1 MSDTQPTCA
10 IISPA
15 LANANNGNWHTA
27 ARWQRFLAA
36 DAKVSIALAW
46 DGAPVDV
53 LIALHACRSADTIAR
68 FASAYPDRPLIVV
81 LTGTDLYRDVKI
93 NRAVLH
99 SMEAATHLVVL
110 QDQALLELAPS
121 LRQKARVIVQSAPR
135 LARIKPNK
143 TTFDFIAVGHL
154 RDEKDPLTLMRAVR
168 AIPASSPI
176 RVLHIGDALDDALAQ
191 AARQTM
197 ARCSHYRWLGGL
209 PQPHTRRWIARS
221 QALIHPSVM
230 EGGANVIIEA
240 VQSQAPVLASWIS
253 GNIGML
259 GSDYAG
265 YFPLGDAE
273 VLAKLMLRFASDQ
286 TFAAHLRTQCQT
298 RSALFE
304 PKRERQLVRQ
314 LFNDARVKQSKNI
327 TG

>member
-27 ARWQRFLAA
+27 ARWKNFLAA

-53 LIALHACRSADTIAR
+53 MIALHACRSADSVAR
-68 FASAYPDRPLIVV
+68 FAHAYPDRPLIVV
-81 LTGTDLYRDVKI
+81 LTGTDLYRDIKI
-93 NRAVLH
+93 NRAAMH
-99 SMEAATHLVVL
+99 SLEVATHLVVL

-121 LRQKARVIVQSAPR
+121 LRQKARVIIQSAPR

-154 RDEKDPLTLMRAVR
+154 RAEKDPLTLMRAVQ
-168 AIPASSPI
+168 ALPAASPI
-176 RVLHIGDALDDALAQ
+176 RLIHIGDALDHALGD

-197 ARCSHYRWLGGL
+197 AGCAHYRWLGGL
-209 PQPHTRRWIARS
+209 PRTRTRRWIARS

-230 EGGANVIIEA
+230 EGGAHVIIEA
-240 VQSQAPVLASWIS
+240 VQSQVPVLASHIS

-259 GSDYAG
+259 SEDYDG

-273 VLAKLMLRFASDQ
+273 ALAKLMLRFASDQ
-286 TFAAHLRTQCQT
+286 AFAAHLRAQCAA
-298 RSALFE
+298 RAALFE
-304 PKRERQLVRQ
+304 PRHEQQLVRQ
-314 LFNDARVKQSKNI
+314 LFNDAKFIK
-327 TG
+327 